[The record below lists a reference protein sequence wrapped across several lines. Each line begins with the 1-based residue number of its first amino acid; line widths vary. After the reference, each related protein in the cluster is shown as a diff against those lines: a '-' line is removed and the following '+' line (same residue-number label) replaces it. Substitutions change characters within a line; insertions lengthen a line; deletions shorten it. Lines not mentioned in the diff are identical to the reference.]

1 MQSIVASKLVF
12 TQYGDPCNVLKKE
25 SEQLNGIN
33 DNQVL
38 IKMLAAPINPADMNT
53 IQGTYA
59 VKPKLPAVG
68 GNEGVGE
75 VIDVGSNVKKFTV
88 GDRAVPIVNALGTW
102 RSHLIVSEDNIL
114 QVPKDLGL
122 VEAATIT
129 VNPATAFR
137 MLKDFVKL
145 KENDVVIQNG
155 ANSACENDVVI
166 QNGANSACGQYAI
179 QLCKAW
185 GITSV
190 NIVRNRQNINDLR
203 SYLKLLGANYVL
215 TEEELRQTDLFRSN
229 LKLLGA
235 NYVLTEEELRQTDL
249 FRSKT
254 LSKPKLAL
262 NCVGGK
268 NATELMRQLET
279 GGVMVTYGGMSREPV
294 TVATSALIFKD
305 IHVVGYW
312 MTRWSNENAKSSE
325 RFSMYSELID
335 LMRNGKLR
343 APAFE
348 FVNFDNFKSAIE
360 NTLTA
365 KGMAGKK
372 YILHFE

>member
-1 MQSIVASKLVF
+1 MANYIFKSGGYVVLHNFLQSNISHLYLIRMQSIVASKLVF

-25 SEQLNGIN
+25 SEQLNGID

-155 ANSACENDVVI
+155 ANSAC
-166 QNGANSACGQYAI
+166 GQYAI

-190 NIVRNRQNINDLR
+190 NVVRNRQNINDLK
-203 SYLKLLGANYVL
+203 SY
-215 TEEELRQTDLFRSN
+215 

-325 RFSMYSELID
+325 RFSMYRELID